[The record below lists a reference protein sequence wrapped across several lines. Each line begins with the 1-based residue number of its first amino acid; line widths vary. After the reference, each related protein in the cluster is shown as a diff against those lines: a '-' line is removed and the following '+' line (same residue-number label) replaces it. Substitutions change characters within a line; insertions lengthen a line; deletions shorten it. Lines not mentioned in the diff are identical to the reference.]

1 MRTTAT
7 LTLSSHGFTVTDFNS
22 EFAGHLS
29 QFCRGF
35 VLHKMESKVVNGRRT
50 LVKIPDRVFATA
62 TKNRKEL
69 RFHINCLEAFKH
81 HMQNHGYN
89 ISRFKVVT
97 REVQAGKDVKFDF
110 VTPDI
115 TPREHQVD
123 WLEYQLDLKPNKINT
138 KVNTLQT
145 GKARPNH

>member
-22 EFAGHLS
+22 EFAHHLS

-69 RFHINCLEAFKH
+69 RFHINCLEDFKQ

-89 ISRFKVVT
+89 ISRFKIINRAVPEG
-97 REVQAGKDVKFDF
+97 RSRQFEF
-110 VTPDI
+110 VDPGI
-115 TPREHQVD
+115 SPREHQKE
-123 WLEYQLDLKPNKINT
+123 WLGYQLDLKQDAVNT
-138 KVNTLQT
+138 KINTLQT
-145 GKARPNH
+145 GK

>member
-89 ISRFKVVT
+89 ISRFKVINRAVPEG
-97 REVQAGKDVKFDF
+97 RDRPFAF
-110 VTPDI
+110 VDPGI
-115 TPREHQVD
+115 SPREHQKE
-123 WLEYQLDLKPNKINT
+123 WLGYQLDLKQDAVNT
-138 KVNTLQT
+138 KINTLQT
-145 GKARPNH
+145 GKPA